1 MHTHQLHW
9 RLFSA
14 KPLYRPMLIRC
25 QLNCGGQLSSKLRPH
40 MKTSSNGTS
49 SALLVICAGSS
60 PVTAEFPAQ
69 KPVTRSFDV
78 FFDLRLNKRLSN
90 NSETGDLRRH
100 RVHYDV
106 IAMHTQILAQG
117 NVFENVPYMI
127 SILCK
132 LKDTNLFGREH
143 KLSNRRI
150 NSISWFYKLF
160 INYASICTGIL
171 CSDLTIVWIRHQS
184 SS

>member
-1 MHTHQLHW
+1 MPSHYLDQCSFVVNQTAGDSFLVNSDHTWRRHQ
-9 RLFSA
+9 
-14 KPLYRPMLIRC
+14 ME
-25 QLNCGGQLSSKLRPH
+25 
-40 MKTSSNGTS
+40 TS
-49 SALLVICAGSS
+49 SALLVICAGNS

-69 KPVTRSFDV
+69 RPVTRSFDV

-90 NSETGDLRRH
+90 ISETGDLRRH

-106 IAMHTQILAQG
+106 IAMHTQIVAQG
-117 NVFENVPYMI
+117 NVFENVVPYMI

-150 NSISWFYKLF
+150 NSISWFYSV
-160 INYASICTGIL
+160 IGSCICFCI
-171 CSDLTIVWIRHQS
+171 
-184 SS
+184 